1 MRRQDLDSILIAH
14 AAHGLI
20 VGICGGMQMLGRTI
34 VDPFALE
41 HEGRVDAIGLLP
53 FATRMNQDKV
63 TRKISGR
70 LALSTLFGQAAPTL
84 DIDGYEIHIGET
96 IYAQGAEPFS
106 ILNGHQ
112 LDGCISPDTKIFGT
126 YLHGIFDND
135 AFRHFFIASAR
146 SFHSLAPAP
155 QLENWKQ
162 KREVSFARL
171 AETVRASLNTSR
183 ILDWAHPHVSTPG
196 LTNA

>member
-1 MRRQDLDSILIAH
+1 
-14 AAHGLI
+14 
-20 VGICGGMQMLGRTI
+20 MLGRTI
-34 VDPFALE
+34 IDPFALE
-41 HEGRVDAIGLLP
+41 HQGRVDALALLP

-70 LALSTLFGQAAPTL
+70 LALSTLFGEAAPTL
-84 DIDGYEIHIGET
+84 GIDGYEIHIGET